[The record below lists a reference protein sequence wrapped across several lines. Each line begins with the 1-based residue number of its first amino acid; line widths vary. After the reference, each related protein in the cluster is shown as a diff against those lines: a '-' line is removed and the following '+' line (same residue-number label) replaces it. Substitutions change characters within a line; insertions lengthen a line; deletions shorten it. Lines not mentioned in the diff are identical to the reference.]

1 MVLPMVI
8 PIFQGGGNEMA
19 VDTGY
24 PHPYKR
30 PPEIDPELEREVQD
44 WGKEIEEAVEK
55 NRIDEF
61 FENNVLEIARKQSLL
76 SGNEWET
83 TGYELTLAFGGPG
96 IWFNTW
102 DCEVEGHWAGK
113 HAYKKLR
120 RETCDVIDEYLDDIY
135 GR

>member
-1 MVLPMVI
+1 MFPVGMVLPMVI
-8 PIFQGGGNEMA
+8 PIFQGGGNEM
-19 VDTGY
+19 VDVG
-24 PHPYKR
+24 R
-30 PPEIDPELEREVQD
+30 SSDIDVDLERQVQA
-44 WGKEIEEAVEK
+44 WRKEIEEAVEK
-55 NRIDEF
+55 NKLDEF
-61 FENNVLEIARKQSLL
+61 LDDVLEIARKQSLL
-76 SGNEWET
+76 SGGEWET

-120 RETCDVIDEYLDDIY
+120 RETCDVIDEYLDGIY